1 MITKSR
7 AADNKALRARRKA
20 AGLISYRVW
29 VTQEE
34 KLKLDLSLDELRG
47 ANKKE
52 NKSIMDDYGT
62 ELKILIN
69 D

>member
-20 AGLISYRVW
+20 AGLINYRAW
-29 VTQEE
+29 VTPEE
-34 KLKLDLSLDELRG
+34 KLKLDLSLDKLRG
-47 ANKKE
+47 ANQKE

-62 ELKILIN
+62 ELKILIK